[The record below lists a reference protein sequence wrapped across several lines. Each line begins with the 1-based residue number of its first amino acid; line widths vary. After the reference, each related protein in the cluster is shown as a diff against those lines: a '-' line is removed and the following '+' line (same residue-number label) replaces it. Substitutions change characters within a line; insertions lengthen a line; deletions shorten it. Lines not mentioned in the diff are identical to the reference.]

1 MIDNVEIIG
10 FVAAVLTTSAFVPQ
24 VYKTWKSKSA
34 ESLSLT
40 MFLVFFVGIIL
51 WLIYGIYTT
60 SPAMI
65 FANAVTGF
73 LALLLIFFKL
83 RHK

>member
-1 MIDNVEIIG
+1 MIDSNEIIG
-10 FVAAVLTTSAFVPQ
+10 LIAGVLTTAAFVPQ

-40 MFLVFFVGIIL
+40 MYLVFFVGIIM
-51 WLIYGIYTT
+51 WLIYGIHIK
-60 SPAMI
+60 SLAMI
-65 FANAVTGF
+65 FANTVTGI

-83 RHK
+83 RYK

>member
-1 MIDNVEIIG
+1 MNDNFEIIG
-10 FVAAVLTTSAFVPQ
+10 LVAGILTTSAFVPQ
-24 VYKTWKSKSA
+24 VYKTWKAKSA

-51 WLIYGIYTT
+51 WLIYGIHIN
-60 SPAMI
+60 SLAMI
-65 FANAVTGF
+65 LANAVTGF

-83 RHK
+83 RYK

>member
-40 MFLVFFVGIIL
+40 MYLVFFVGIIL
-51 WLIYGIYTT
+51 WLIYGI
-60 SPAMI
+60 SINSLAMI
-65 FANAVTGF
+65 FANAPRIDDVVAF
-73 LALLLIFFKL
+73 APEDL
-83 RHK
+83 

>member
-40 MFLVFFVGIIL
+40 MYLVFFVGIIL
-51 WLIYGIYTT
+51 WLIYGIHIN
-60 SPAMI
+60 SLAMI
-65 FANAVTGF
+65 FANSVTAF

-83 RHK
+83 LYK

>member
-1 MIDNVEIIG
+1 MVDNVEIIG
-10 FVAAVLTTSAFVPQ
+10 LTAGILTTAAFVPQ

-51 WLIYGIYTT
+51 WLIYGIYIN

-83 RHK
+83 RYK

>member
-1 MIDNVEIIG
+1 MVGNVEIIG
-10 FVAAVLTTSAFVPQ
+10 LTAGILTTAAFVPQ

-51 WLIYGIYTT
+51 WLIYGIYIN

-83 RHK
+83 RYK